1 MEAVAAGLEI
11 VTVVHQLRMPLTAC
25 IWPACGHKQRFH
37 REVHLLVVGDATCK
51 QVKAGAARARR
62 QRLTTAAVV
71 GVTCCSA
78 ALPALDGATFEVVVL
93 DEASQM
99 IEPLS
104 LLPLV
109 RASCRWATSQ
119 SMAMEVL

>member
-1 MEAVAAGLEI
+1 MI
-11 VTVVHQLRMPLTAC
+11 
-25 IWPACGHKQRFH
+25 
-37 REVHLLVVGDATCK
+37 
-51 QVKAGAARARR
+51 QVKAGAARARQ
-62 QRLTTAAVV
+62 QRLKTAAVV

-78 ALPALDGATFEVVVL
+78 ALPALDGAAFEVVVL

-109 RASCRWATSQ
+109 RASCRYISLAAIAASLQ
-119 SMAMEVL
+119 

>member
-1 MEAVAAGLEI
+1 M
-11 VTVVHQLRMPLTAC
+11 
-25 IWPACGHKQRFH
+25 
-37 REVHLLVVGDATCK
+37 
-51 QVKAGAARARR
+51 
-62 QRLTTAAVV
+62 
-71 GVTCCSA
+71 GVTCCSV

-109 RASCRWATSQ
+109 RASCRYVTCTAIG
-119 SMAMEVL
+119 

>member
-1 MEAVAAGLEI
+1 MIDLQILHAERLQSHTNPGI
-11 VTVVHQLRMPLTAC
+11 
-25 IWPACGHKQRFH
+25 G
-37 REVHLLVVGDATCK
+37 CK
-51 QVKAGAARARR
+51 QVKAGAARVRQ

-109 RASCRWATSQ
+109 RAGCRHVTFTTISNVPAGECPLQRDAELT
-119 SMAMEVL
+119 VKCVGFLK

>member
-1 MEAVAAGLEI
+1 M
-11 VTVVHQLRMPLTAC
+11 
-25 IWPACGHKQRFH
+25 
-37 REVHLLVVGDATCK
+37 
-51 QVKAGAARARR
+51 
-62 QRLTTAAVV
+62 

-109 RASCRWATSQ
+109 RAGCRCVT
-119 SMAMEVL
+119 LLPR

>member
-1 MEAVAAGLEI
+1 MILHAALSA
-11 VTVVHQLRMPLTAC
+11 TAADCMLR
-25 IWPACGHKQRFH
+25 
-37 REVHLLVVGDATCK
+37 K
-51 QVKAGAARARR
+51 QVKAGAARERQ

-78 ALPALDGATFEVVVL
+78 VLPALDGAAFEVVVL

-109 RASCRWATSQ
+109 RAGCR
-119 SMAMEVL
+119 